1 MVSSSHGGRGTVNI
15 PTKEGDIEI
24 PLDWITIWNQVYY
37 DVPRTLE
44 DIRIWCYDNP
54 QKRKTKRGLRA
65 FLGRWIRKSC
75 TKRPAIASVSSHGE
89 SRENVVGLRAGP
101 EVARSYLSQL
111 KAMVSK

>member
-1 MVSSSHGGRGTVNI
+1 MNI

-24 PLDWITIWNQVYY
+24 PLDWITIWNQAYY

-54 QKRKTKRGLRA
+54 QKRKTKRGLRS

-75 TKRPAIASVSSHGE
+75 IRRPQV
-89 SRENVVGLRAGP
+89 AGKEKNDRVLEQSIQRNSEP
-101 EVARSYLSQL
+101 LAARQGYLSQL
-111 KAMVSK
+111 KAMVAK

>member
-1 MVSSSHGGRGTVNI
+1 MHI

-24 PLDWITIWNQVYY
+24 PLDWITIWNQAYY

-75 TKRPAIASVSSHGE
+75 TRRPQVAVSTAYQVSNT
-89 SRENVVGLRAGP
+89 SSQSLVDRLP
-101 EVARSYLSQL
+101 YLSQL
-111 KAMVSK
+111 KAMVAK